1 MVKYPTGSLT
11 HYTKDQTD
19 LLHPRKQ
26 KHRKDVVFSDRG
38 MSLEQQINESNKY
51 YLLEDI
57 AVVHKKPTP
66 VQIVKVDYPKRS
78 RAVIKELTSGKL
90 LQLTIMA
97 YIKDAIWT
105 LKLRKREIRACF
117 L

>member
-38 MSLEQQINESNKY
+38 MNLELQFIKSQLRFKLSKQIIPNVLEQS
-51 YLLEDI
+51 L
-57 AVVHKKPTP
+57 KK
-66 VQIVKVDYPKRS
+66 
-78 RAVIKELTSGKL
+78 LTSGKH

-97 YIKDAIWT
+97 FIKVDIQI
-105 LKLRKREIRACF
+105 LKLKKREIKDLF